1 MVEIKRK
8 HLEPLIIEDAETV
21 KEAVE
26 YAVNHGISLEGADLT
41 GANLSG
47 ADLTGAKLTGA
58 DLSGAKLSGANLFWA
73 NLSCADLSDTDLRGA
88 DLTGAKL
95 SGADLSGANLS
106 GAKLTGALLDFSCL
120 PLWCG
125 SLNMKI
131 DKKIFCQLLY
141 HALRAGQSVD
151 DEKVKNLFSIPEI
164 VKLANQFHRAEVCGK
179 ILQEKKTE

>member
-58 DLSGAKLSGANLFWA
+58 DLSGAKLSGANL
-73 NLSCADLSDTDLRGA
+73 SGTDLRGA
-88 DLTGAKL
+88 DLT
-95 SGADLSGANLS
+95 GADLSGANLS